1 MKSIILIILI
11 HLLDLFSDTESL
23 KQMMINIFSSGYGY
37 TLLSFTNQEADDIYS
52 LLERGNSFTSLM
64 LSTMNHCIPNHT
76 HTCHS
81 VTTMLG
87 VCQSIQQ
94 FI

>member
-1 MKSIILIILI
+1 MESVILILLI

-23 KQMMINIFSSGYGY
+23 RQMMINIISSGYGY
-37 TLLSFTNQEADDIYS
+37 TLLSFTNQKAGDIYS

-64 LSTMNHCIPNHT
+64 LSTMNHCMPNHT

-81 VTTMLG
+81 ITSTLG

>member
-1 MKSIILIILI
+1 MESVILILLI

-23 KQMMINIFSSGYGY
+23 RQIMINIISSGYGH
-37 TLLSFTNQEADDIYS
+37 TLLSFTNQEAGDIYS
-52 LLERGNSFTSLM
+52 LLKKGNSFTSLM
-64 LSTMNHCIPNHT
+64 LSTMNHCIRNHT

-81 VTTMLG
+81 VTSTLG